1 MKWLDYKA
9 FKRDFDKE
17 DDIKNDSDIVGGCM
31 DFILGGRYAS
41 RWMLKHWWWSLIP
54 LLNVYILFLLL
65 FIGFSFP
72 IRLVILII
80 QLLGTS
86 KIYDIEDTTTE
97 YKIVRDK
104 SGLMGVC
111 HWDIP
116 YTLGRYIAVR
126 MKYKDI
132 YRYNNYFF
140 VTSVDGYVGLLTD
153 STKWIAPI
161 KDKCIDIHQYN
172 DNIFLGRTADGKKGL
187 YLSDEENHKCIVP
200 CIYDDIYITSDKIV
214 EATLNGR
221 KSFFT
226 LKGDRYIK

>member
-9 FKRDFDKE
+9 FKRDYDKE
-17 DDIKNDSDIVGGCM
+17 DDIKNDSGIVDGCM
-31 DFILGGRYAS
+31 AFILGGRYVS
-41 RWMLKHWWWSLIP
+41 NYLLKRWWWYFIP
-54 LLNVYILFLLL
+54 LLNVYLLFLLL
-65 FIGFSFP
+65 FVGFSFP
-72 IRLVILII
+72 IRLIVLII

-86 KIYDIEDTTTE
+86 KIYDIEDTAAE
-97 YKIVRDK
+97 YKIVRNK

-132 YRYNNYFF
+132 YRYKNYFF

-153 STKWIAPI
+153 STTWIAPI
-161 KDKCIDIHQYN
+161 KDKCIDIHQFN
-172 DNIFLGRTADGKKGL
+172 DNIFLGRTANGKKGL
-187 YLSDEENHKCIVP
+187 YLSDEENDKCIVP
-200 CIYDDIYITSDKIV
+200 CIYDDIIITTDKIV

-221 KSFFT
+221 KSYFT